1 MKKDMPDIK
10 ITAFNDLFSTE
21 EDRQAEKHGAIVNI
35 SITEIDDFHNH
46 PFKVEENADMR
57 TLKNSIT
64 ENGVI
69 SPCIVRQKENGRY
82 EMISG
87 HRRKFASTLAGLS
100 ELPCIIKN
108 LNDEEATV
116 LMVDSNSYREYILP
130 SEKAFAYKMKLEA
143 LKKPQGFRSDLKASG
158 RHGKTSKEILAKDT
172 GESTEQIRRYVCLTR
187 LIPEILKFVDNS
199 VHKDRG
205 QGMLSISLRPA
216 VELSYLTEKNQKI
229 VLEYILLNMITPSH
243 AQAIQLRALQ
253 ASDNFSP
260 DTVHKILSQAKPN
273 QIKDKRISTTRF
285 KPFFSD
291 NISLRKMEEEIITA
305 LKFYRQHN
313 KI

>member
-21 EDRQAEKHGAIVNI
+21 EARQAEKHGAIVNI
-35 SITEIDDFHNH
+35 SIAEIDDFNNH

-57 TLKNSIT
+57 TLKNSII

-69 SPCIVRQKENGRY
+69 SPCIVRKKENGRY

-100 ELPCIIKN
+100 ELPCIVKK
-108 LNDEEATV
+108 LNDEEAIV
-116 LMVDSNSYREYILP
+116 LMVDSNSYR
-130 SEKAFAYKMKLEA
+130 
-143 LKKPQGFRSDLKASG
+143 
-158 RHGKTSKEILAKDT
+158 
-172 GESTEQIRRYVCLTR
+172 
-187 LIPEILKFVDNS
+187 
-199 VHKDRG
+199 
-205 QGMLSISLRPA
+205 
-216 VELSYLTEKNQKI
+216 
-229 VLEYILLNMITPSH
+229 EYILLNMITPSH

-253 ASDNFSP
+253 ASDNFSS
-260 DTVHKILSQAKPN
+260 DTVYKILSQAKPN

-291 NISLRKMEEEIITA
+291 NISLRKMEEEIIEA

>member
-1 MKKDMPDIK
+1 MKNEMPDIK

-35 SITEIDDFHNH
+35 SIAEIDDFHNH

-57 TLKNSIT
+57 TLKNSIA

-69 SPCIVRQKENGRY
+69 SPCILRKKENGKY

-87 HRRKFASTLAGLS
+87 HRRKFAASLAGLT
-100 ELPCIIKN
+100 EIPCIVQN
-108 LNDEEATV
+108 LTDTEATV
-116 LMVDSNSYREYILP
+116 LMVDSNAYREYILP

-143 LKKPQGFRSDLKASG
+143 LKKPQGFRSDLKDSE
-158 RHGKTSKEILAKDT
+158 RHGKTSKAVLSEET
-172 GESTEQIRRYVCLTR
+172 GESPEQIRRYVCLTR

-199 VHKDRG
+199 VYKDRG

-216 VELSYLTEKNQKI
+216 VELSYLTGENQKI

-273 QIKDKRISTTRF
+273 QVKDKRISTTRF